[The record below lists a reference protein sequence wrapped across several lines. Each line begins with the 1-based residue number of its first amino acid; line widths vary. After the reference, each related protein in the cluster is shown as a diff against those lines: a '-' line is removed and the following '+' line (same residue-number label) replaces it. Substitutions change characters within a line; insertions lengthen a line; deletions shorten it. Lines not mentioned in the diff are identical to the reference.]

1 MYTSAH
7 EAPPDLHRRGART
20 DLLAVRAR
28 RGHTSKAAL
37 IREAVRRSIGG
48 AEATSDPFRDWI
60 GGSDAPSAPVDEVVY
75 GS

>member
-1 MYTSAH
+1 MYTPNMKRLQIYI
-7 EAPPDLHRRGART
+7 EEELD

-37 IREAVRRSIGG
+37 IREAVRRSIG
-48 AEATSDPFRDWI
+48 EPEPTSDPFRDWI
-60 GGSDAPSAPVDEVVY
+60 GGSDAPSVPVDEVVY